1 MQDCDT
7 RHKLY
12 CIICILLSAFVGWC
26 IEFIVVIMSIII
38 NRLILNNDALCTRM
52 KTIKEPVMF
61 GMNYEDI

>member
-1 MQDCDT
+1 
-7 RHKLY
+7 
-12 CIICILLSAFVGWC
+12 LSAFVGWC